1 MKTNKRNFTNHI
13 GMYFLAFI
21 LIVATLLSTIAI
33 PQKATENDTGVFGKC
48 KYSNQ
53 HNFFYCEKDNY
64 DIIVD
69 NKYYYTDL
77 ASFKKLFYEKCKENE
92 SAIGGEVSRGDDNF
106 YYSYTGDNYY
116 CVECGK
122 FVKIHS
128 YVLKDDGAYCSVCNH
143 KLNVSANLEY
153 YSAKP
158 DGTKKRPKVLALY
171 DENGN
176 LIDTSKYYVGYD
188 NYCNEPGL
196 HYAKIFDEGKSR
208 SEYLLLDGTISI
220 PYRVDKIDGSE
231 LKLKLS
237 KKNYKYTGKNI
248 RPDENDLSLVDA
260 NDCEISPYENYKL
273 VYPSESK
280 NVGTYTVTAKF
291 YNDSVLYKGSTST
304 TYTVYSS
311 DTDGLSLSLSSTKY
325 YYNGKVQK
333 PSVRVLDSKGNAIS
347 SSNYNIRYSNANS
360 AALGTYNVTVDFKGN
375 YTGKSITR
383 AYTIAKIPAKKCKVS
398 LSSTSYTYNKKSKKP
413 SVTVKYGKTTLKNK
427 KDYTVSYSKGRKN
440 AGIYFATVK
449 FKGYYEGTTKKS
461 FQIRPNGTKI
471 DKITAGNKKLT
482 IKVKKQSKQIS
493 GYQIQY
499 SNKKSFKKNI
509 NNPNIKVKKITF
521 GKSKNNSKKRTKTAK
536 NLFGKETYYVR
547 ARTYKEVKV
556 DGKKKKVYS
565 KWSKAKK
572 ITTKGKKS
580 KKTKYTVLIKNKLL
594 KDNKGNYRICNQSVR
609 DNQRGTGMYYGIPD
623 EPTIMVSD
631 AYSDKEYNDYLK
643 RLYKVYKSIN
653 IKSDMSD
660 VQKFTLFLKW
670 TNNKLRYNKDYY
682 NNKAGKDSGTCG
694 YSALKKGKAV
704 CAGYSEIINDLCYLA
719 DLPCY
724 ILESDSGNHAWNLVK
739 LNGYWYN
746 INTTSSTTYYSWR
759 YVAYGDNLEN
769 DNRTVNL
776 DYIAGYLDYERCT
789 SGTFR
794 KTFFN
799 NRCKMATEDTAKKLS
814 KDFYDSIVF
823 AEHYKFKK

>member
-1 MKTNKRNFTNHI
+1 MKLKKLMAVILSIVTIVSTISVLSLPTYATDSVFNDVVASDSKCSRSGSHIWEICKTNTYWSGTNTDKEDQAADYNEKNETCASNYNALYICTACYKFSIQSTDPLAHQYYYDSSNDNF
-13 GMYFLAFI
+13 
-21 LIVATLLSTIAI
+21 
-33 PQKATENDTGVFGKC
+33 KC
-48 KYSNQ
+48 KV
-53 HNFFYCEKDNY
+53 C
-64 DIIVD
+64 
-69 NKYYYTDL
+69 
-77 ASFKKLFYEKCKENE
+77 
-92 SAIGGEVSRGDDNF
+92 GGTLDFEVSLSNTKMHYGRNDQPSVVSVSDSDDNIIDSSD
-106 YYSYTGDNYY
+106 YSVWYID
-116 CVECGK
+116 E
-122 FVKIHS
+122 
-128 YVLKDDGAYCSVCNH
+128 DGRNI
-143 KLNVSANLEY
+143 
-153 YSAKP
+153 
-158 DGTKKRPKVLALY
+158 
-171 DENGN
+171 ENGYN
-176 LIDTSKYYVGYD
+176 YPGKYYVV
-188 NYCNEPGL
+188 
-196 HYAKIFDEGKSR
+196 IEGDSDAFNQKL
-208 SEYLLLDGTISI
+208 YV
-220 PYRVDKIDGSE
+220 PYIIDKIDGSE

-260 NDCEISPYENYKL
+260 NDCEISSYENYKL

-333 PSVRVLDSKGNAIS
+333 PSVKELDSKGNAIS
-347 SSNYNIRYSNANS
+347 SSNYNVRYSNANS

>member
-13 GMYFLAFI
+13 GMYFLTFV

-33 PQKATENDTGVFGKC
+33 PQKAVENDTGVFGKC
-48 KYSNQ
+48 EYFSGG
-53 HNFFYCEKDNY
+53 HIFRYCQKDDYNRFARC
-64 DIIVD
+64 
-69 NKYYYTDL
+69 NHYYTDISSL
-77 ASFKKLFYEKCKENE
+77 ENLFNEKCEENDRDN
-92 SAIGGEVSRGDDNF
+92 GE
-106 YYSYTGDNYY
+106 NYW
-116 CVECGK
+116 CTECGK
-122 FVKIHS
+122 IVKIHS
-128 YVLKDDGAYCSVCNH
+128 YVIENGAAYCKVCNH
-143 KLNVSANLEY
+143 KSNINAELEY
-153 YSAKP
+153 YTTKY
-158 DGTKKRPKVLALY
+158 DGNDKKPKVTALY
-171 DENGN
+171 DENGESLDFSDYIIKYEN
-176 LIDTSKYYVGYD
+176 EDRSNYYKNPGKYYVEIFEPSYK
-188 NYCNEPGL
+188 NE
-196 HYAKIFDEGKSR
+196 KF
-208 SEYLLLDGTISI
+208 DGTISI

-347 SSNYNIRYSNANS
+347 SSNYNVRYSNANS
-360 AALGTYNVTVDFKGN
+360 AALGTYNVSVDFKGN

-461 FQIRPNGTKI
+461 FQIRPKGTKI

-499 SNKKSFKKNI
+499 SNTKSFKKNI
-509 NNPNIKVKKITF
+509 NNPNIRVKNITF
-521 GKSKNNSKKRTKTAK
+521 GKSKNNSEKRTKTAK

-594 KDNKGNYRICNQSVR
+594 KDDKGNYRICNQSVR

-643 RLYKVYKSIN
+643 RLYKVYKSLKITD
-653 IKSDMSD
+653 KSTDAEK
-660 VQKFTLFLKW
+660 VYKVTKW
-670 TNNKLRYNKDYY
+670 EWHNFSYNWDYY
-682 NNKAGKDSGTCG
+682 NGKADRDSGTCG
-694 YSALKKGKAV
+694 YSALKKKKAT
-704 CAGYSEIINDLCYLA
+704 CAGYAEIANDLYYLMDIPSYIIINK
-719 DLPCY
+719 
-724 ILESDSGNHAWNLVK
+724 SGNHCWNEIKVDGL
-739 LNGYWYN
+739 WYDFD
-746 INTTSSTTYYSWR
+746 NTSGDYYSALSNK
-759 YVAYGDNLEN
+759 VFLDDDNSYRISSNEKERKLALRQSLGPNDRQSAAIPSAFSKLEYDRCSKRAN
-769 DNRTVNL
+769 DSNIT
-776 DYIAGYLDYERCT
+776 D
-789 SGTFR
+789 
-794 KTFFN
+794 KTIN
-799 NRCKMATEDTAKKLS
+799 
-814 KDFYDSIVF
+814 DFY
-823 AEHYKFKK
+823 KFVA

>member
-1 MKTNKRNFTNHI
+1 MKLKKLMAVILSIVTIVSTISVLSLPTYATDSVFNDVVASDSKCSRSGSHIWEICKTNTYWSGTNTDKEDQAADYNEKNETCASNYNALYICTACYKFSIQSTDPLAHQYYYDSSNDNF
-13 GMYFLAFI
+13 
-21 LIVATLLSTIAI
+21 
-33 PQKATENDTGVFGKC
+33 KC
-48 KYSNQ
+48 KVCGGTLDFKVSLSNTKMHYGRNDQ
-53 HNFFYCEKDNY
+53 PSVVSVSDN
-64 DIIVD
+64 
-69 NKYYYTDL
+69 
-77 ASFKKLFYEKCKENE
+77 
-92 SAIGGEVSRGDDNF
+92 DDNIIDSSD
-106 YYSYTGDNYY
+106 YSVWYID
-116 CVECGK
+116 E
-122 FVKIHS
+122 
-128 YVLKDDGAYCSVCNH
+128 DGRNI
-143 KLNVSANLEY
+143 
-153 YSAKP
+153 
-158 DGTKKRPKVLALY
+158 
-171 DENGN
+171 ENGYN
-176 LIDTSKYYVGYD
+176 YPGKYYVV
-188 NYCNEPGL
+188 
-196 HYAKIFDEGKSR
+196 IEGDSDAFNQKL
-208 SEYLLLDGTISI
+208 YV
-220 PYRVDKIDGSE
+220 PYIIDKIDGSE

-260 NDCEISPYENYKL
+260 NDCEISSYENYKL

-311 DTDGLSLSLSSTKY
+311 DIDGLSLSLSSTKY

-347 SSNYNIRYSNANS
+347 SSNYNVRYSNANS
-360 AALGTYNVTVDFKGN
+360 AALGTYNVSVDFKGN

-440 AGIYFATVK
+440 AGIYFVTVK

-461 FQIRPNGTKI
+461 FQIRPKGTKI

-493 GYQIQY
+493 GYQIRY

-660 VQKFTLFLKW
+660 VQIF
-670 TNNKLRYNKDYY
+670 
-682 NNKAGKDSGTCG
+682 
-694 YSALKKGKAV
+694 
-704 CAGYSEIINDLCYLA
+704 
-719 DLPCY
+719 
-724 ILESDSGNHAWNLVK
+724 
-739 LNGYWYN
+739 
-746 INTTSSTTYYSWR
+746 
-759 YVAYGDNLEN
+759 
-769 DNRTVNL
+769 
-776 DYIAGYLDYERCT
+776 
-789 SGTFR
+789 
-794 KTFFN
+794 
-799 NRCKMATEDTAKKLS
+799 KMD
-814 KDFYDSIVF
+814 
-823 AEHYKFKK
+823 

>member
-1 MKTNKRNFTNHI
+1 M
-13 GMYFLAFI
+13 
-21 LIVATLLSTIAI
+21 
-33 PQKATENDTGVFGKC
+33 
-48 KYSNQ
+48 
-53 HNFFYCEKDNY
+53 
-64 DIIVD
+64 
-69 NKYYYTDL
+69 
-77 ASFKKLFYEKCKENE
+77 
-92 SAIGGEVSRGDDNF
+92 
-106 YYSYTGDNYY
+106 
-116 CVECGK
+116 
-122 FVKIHS
+122 
-128 YVLKDDGAYCSVCNH
+128 
-143 KLNVSANLEY
+143 
-153 YSAKP
+153 
-158 DGTKKRPKVLALY
+158 
-171 DENGN
+171 
-176 LIDTSKYYVGYD
+176 
-188 NYCNEPGL
+188 
-196 HYAKIFDEGKSR
+196 
-208 SEYLLLDGTISI
+208 
-220 PYRVDKIDGSE
+220 
-231 LKLKLS
+231 
-237 KKNYKYTGKNI
+237 
-248 RPDENDLSLVDA
+248 
-260 NDCEISPYENYKL
+260 
-273 VYPSESK
+273 
-280 NVGTYTVTAKF
+280 
-291 YNDSVLYKGSTST
+291 
-304 TYTVYSS
+304 
-311 DTDGLSLSLSSTKY
+311 
-325 YYNGKVQK
+325 
-333 PSVRVLDSKGNAIS
+333 
-347 SSNYNIRYSNANS
+347 
-360 AALGTYNVTVDFKGN
+360 GTYNVSVDFKGN

-383 AYTIAKIPAKKCKVS
+383 AYTIAKVPASKCKVS

-499 SNKKSFKKNI
+499 SNTKSFKKNI
-509 NNPNIKVKKITF
+509 NNPNIKVKNITF

-594 KDNKGNYRICNQSVR
+594 KDDKGNYRICNQSVR

-670 TNNKLRYNKDYY
+670 TNNKLKYNKDYC
-682 NNKAGKDSGTCG
+682 NNKAGRDSGTCG
-694 YSALKKGKAV
+694 YSALKKGKAI
-704 CAGYSEIINDLCYLA
+704 CAGYSEIVNDLCYLA
-719 DLPCY
+719 GLPCY
-724 ILESDSGNHAWNLVK
+724 ILESDVADHAWNYVK
-739 LNGYWYN
+739 LDGYWYN
-746 INTTSSTTYYSWR
+746 VDTTGSDSYYAYR
-759 YVAYGDNLEN
+759 YCAYGDKL
-769 DNRTVNL
+769 DSGYKTVNL
-776 DYIAGYLDYERCT
+776 SFISGYMDYNRIVSEP
-789 SGTFR
+789 FR

-823 AEHYKFKK
+823 AEHYKFK

>member
-1 MKTNKRNFTNHI
+1 MKLKKLMAVILSIVTIVSTISVLSLPTYATDSVFNDVVASDSKCSRSGSHIWEICKTNTYWSGTNTDKEDQAADYNEKNETCASNYNALYICTACYKFSIQSTAPLAHQYYYDSSNDNF
-13 GMYFLAFI
+13 
-21 LIVATLLSTIAI
+21 
-33 PQKATENDTGVFGKC
+33 KC
-48 KYSNQ
+48 KVCGGTLDFKVSLSNTKMHYGRNDQ
-53 HNFFYCEKDNY
+53 PSVVSVSDN
-64 DIIVD
+64 
-69 NKYYYTDL
+69 
-77 ASFKKLFYEKCKENE
+77 
-92 SAIGGEVSRGDDNF
+92 DDNIIDSSD
-106 YYSYTGDNYY
+106 YSVWYID
-116 CVECGK
+116 E
-122 FVKIHS
+122 
-128 YVLKDDGAYCSVCNH
+128 DGRNI
-143 KLNVSANLEY
+143 
-153 YSAKP
+153 
-158 DGTKKRPKVLALY
+158 
-171 DENGN
+171 ENGYN
-176 LIDTSKYYVGYD
+176 YPGKYYVV
-188 NYCNEPGL
+188 
-196 HYAKIFDEGKSR
+196 IEGDSDAFNQKL
-208 SEYLLLDGTISI
+208 YV
-220 PYRVDKIDGSE
+220 PYIIDKIDGSE

-260 NDCEISPYENYKL
+260 NDCEISSYENYKL

-333 PSVRVLDSKGNAIS
+333 PSVKVLDSKGNAIS
-347 SSNYNIRYSNANS
+347 SSNYNVRYSNASS

-499 SNKKSFKKNI
+499 SNTKSFKKNI
-509 NNPNIKVKKITF
+509 NNPNIKVKNITF

-594 KDNKGNYRICNQSVR
+594 KDDKGNYRICNQSVR
-609 DNQRGTGMYYGIPD
+609 DNQRGTRMYYGIPD

-823 AEHYKFKK
+823 AEHYKFK

>member
-13 GMYFLAFI
+13 GMYFLTFV

-33 PQKATENDTGVFGKC
+33 PQKAVENDTGVFGKC
-48 KYSNQ
+48 EYFSGG
-53 HNFFYCEKDNY
+53 HIFRYCQKDDYNRFARC
-64 DIIVD
+64 
-69 NKYYYTDL
+69 NHYYTDISSL
-77 ASFKKLFYEKCKENE
+77 ENLFNEKCEENDRDN
-92 SAIGGEVSRGDDNF
+92 GE
-106 YYSYTGDNYY
+106 NYW
-116 CVECGK
+116 CTECGK
-122 FVKIHS
+122 IVKIHS
-128 YVLKDDGAYCSVCNH
+128 YVIENGAAYCKVCNH
-143 KLNVSANLEY
+143 KSNINAELEY
-153 YSAKP
+153 YTTKY
-158 DGTKKRPKVLALY
+158 DGNDKKPKVTALY
-171 DENGN
+171 DENGESLDFSDYIIKYEN
-176 LIDTSKYYVGYD
+176 EDRSNYYKNPGKYYVEIFEPSYK
-188 NYCNEPGL
+188 NE
-196 HYAKIFDEGKSR
+196 KF
-208 SEYLLLDGTISI
+208 DGTISI

-260 NDCEISPYENYKL
+260 NDCEISSYENYKL

-333 PSVRVLDSKGNAIS
+333 PSVKVLDSKGNAIS
-347 SSNYNIRYSNANS
+347 SSNYNVRYSNTNS
-360 AALGTYNVTVDFKGN
+360 AALGTYSVTVDFKGN

-499 SNKKSFKKNI
+499 SNTKSFKKNI
-509 NNPNIKVKKITF
+509 NNPNIKVKNITF
-521 GKSKNNSKKRTKTAK
+521 GKSKNNSKKRTKIAK

-594 KDNKGNYRICNQSVR
+594 KDDKGNYRICNQSVR

-823 AEHYKFKK
+823 AEHYKFK

>member
-1 MKTNKRNFTNHI
+1 MAVILSIVTIVSTISVLSLPTYATDSVFNDVVASDSKCSRSGSHIWEICKTNTYWSGTNTDKEDQAADYNEKNETCASNYNALYICTACYKFSIQSTDPLAHQYYYDSSNDNF
-13 GMYFLAFI
+13 
-21 LIVATLLSTIAI
+21 
-33 PQKATENDTGVFGKC
+33 KC
-48 KYSNQ
+48 KV
-53 HNFFYCEKDNY
+53 C
-64 DIIVD
+64 
-69 NKYYYTDL
+69 
-77 ASFKKLFYEKCKENE
+77 
-92 SAIGGEVSRGDDNF
+92 GGTLDFEVSLSNTKMHYGRNDQPSVVSVSDSDDNIIDSSD
-106 YYSYTGDNYY
+106 YSVWYID
-116 CVECGK
+116 E
-122 FVKIHS
+122 
-128 YVLKDDGAYCSVCNH
+128 DGRNI
-143 KLNVSANLEY
+143 
-153 YSAKP
+153 
-158 DGTKKRPKVLALY
+158 
-171 DENGN
+171 ENGYN
-176 LIDTSKYYVGYD
+176 YPGKYYVV
-188 NYCNEPGL
+188 
-196 HYAKIFDEGKSR
+196 IEGDSDAFNQKL
-208 SEYLLLDGTISI
+208 YV
-220 PYRVDKIDGSE
+220 PYIIDKIDGSE

-260 NDCEISPYENYKL
+260 NDCEISSYENYKL

-333 PSVRVLDSKGNAIS
+333 PSVKELDSKGNAIS
-347 SSNYNIRYSNANS
+347 SSNYNVRYSNANS

>member
-1 MKTNKRNFTNHI
+1 MKLKKL
-13 GMYFLAFI
+13 MAVI
-21 LIVATLLSTIAI
+21 LSIVTIVSTISVLSL
-33 PQKATENDTGVFGKC
+33 PTYATDSVFNDVVASDSKC
-48 KYSNQ
+48 
-53 HNFFYCEKDNY
+53 
-64 DIIVD
+64 
-69 NKYYYTDL
+69 
-77 ASFKKLFYEKCKENE
+77 
-92 SAIGGEVSRGDDNF
+92 
-106 YYSYTGDNYY
+106 
-116 CVECGK
+116 
-122 FVKIHS
+122 
-128 YVLKDDGAYCSVCNH
+128 
-143 KLNVSANLEY
+143 
-153 YSAKP
+153 
-158 DGTKKRPKVLALY
+158 
-171 DENGN
+171 NGN
-176 LIDTSKYYVGYD
+176 SKHSWQICEASKYYAGADIDKEKQAVDYNEKNETCASNYNALYICSDCYKFSIQSTDPLAHQYYYDSSNDNFKCKVCSGTSNFKVSLNNTKMHYGRNDQPSVVSVSDNDDNIIDSSDYSVWYIDEDGRNIENGY
-188 NYCNEPGL
+188 NYPGK
-196 HYAKIFDEGKSR
+196 YYVVIEGDSDAFNQKL
-208 SEYLLLDGTISI
+208 YV
-220 PYRVDKIDGSE
+220 PYIINKIDGSE
-231 LKLKLS
+231 LKLKLN

-260 NDCEISPYENYKL
+260 NDCEISSYENYKL

-333 PSVRVLDSKGNAIS
+333 PSVKVLDSKGNAIS
-347 SSNYNIRYSNANS
+347 SSNYNVRYSNAKS

-383 AYTIAKIPAKKCKVS
+383 AYTIAKVPAKKCKVS
-398 LSSTSYTYNKKSKKP
+398 LSSTSYTYNGKSKKP

-471 DKITAGNKKLT
+471 DKITAGNKELT

-509 NNPNIKVKKITF
+509 NNPNIRVKNITF

-594 KDNKGNYRICNQSVR
+594 KDDKGNYRICNQSVR

>member
-1 MKTNKRNFTNHI
+1 MKLKKLMAVILSIVTIVSTISVLSLPTYATDSVFNDVVASDSKCSRSGSHIWEICKTNTYWSGTNTDKEDQAADYNEKNETCASNYNALYICTACYKFSIQSTDPLAHQYYYDSSNDNF
-13 GMYFLAFI
+13 
-21 LIVATLLSTIAI
+21 
-33 PQKATENDTGVFGKC
+33 KC
-48 KYSNQ
+48 KVCGGTLDFKVSLSNTKMHYGRNDQ
-53 HNFFYCEKDNY
+53 PSVVSVSDN
-64 DIIVD
+64 
-69 NKYYYTDL
+69 
-77 ASFKKLFYEKCKENE
+77 
-92 SAIGGEVSRGDDNF
+92 DDNIIDSSD
-106 YYSYTGDNYY
+106 YSVWYID
-116 CVECGK
+116 E
-122 FVKIHS
+122 
-128 YVLKDDGAYCSVCNH
+128 DGRNI
-143 KLNVSANLEY
+143 
-153 YSAKP
+153 
-158 DGTKKRPKVLALY
+158 
-171 DENGN
+171 ENGYN
-176 LIDTSKYYVGYD
+176 YPGKYYVV
-188 NYCNEPGL
+188 
-196 HYAKIFDEGKSR
+196 IEGDSDAFNQKL
-208 SEYLLLDGTISI
+208 YV
-220 PYRVDKIDGSE
+220 PYIIDKIDGSE

-260 NDCEISPYENYKL
+260 NDCEISSYENYKL

-333 PSVRVLDSKGNAIS
+333 PSVKVLDSKGNAIS
-347 SSNYNIRYSNANS
+347 SSNYNVRYSNANS

-383 AYTIAKIPAKKCKVS
+383 AYTIAKIPASKCKVS

-440 AGIYFATVK
+440 AGIYFVTVK

-509 NNPNIKVKKITF
+509 NNPNIRVKKITF

-556 DGKKKKVYS
+556 DGKNKKVYS

-594 KDNKGNYRICNQSVR
+594 KDDKGNYRICNQSVR

-694 YSALKKGKAV
+694 YSALKKSKAI

-759 YVAYGDNLEN
+759 YVAYGDNLEK

>member
-1 MKTNKRNFTNHI
+1 MKLKKL
-13 GMYFLAFI
+13 MAVI
-21 LIVATLLSTIAI
+21 LSIVTIVSTISVLSL
-33 PQKATENDTGVFGKC
+33 PTYATDSVFNDVVASDSKC
-48 KYSNQ
+48 
-53 HNFFYCEKDNY
+53 
-64 DIIVD
+64 
-69 NKYYYTDL
+69 
-77 ASFKKLFYEKCKENE
+77 
-92 SAIGGEVSRGDDNF
+92 
-106 YYSYTGDNYY
+106 
-116 CVECGK
+116 
-122 FVKIHS
+122 
-128 YVLKDDGAYCSVCNH
+128 
-143 KLNVSANLEY
+143 
-153 YSAKP
+153 
-158 DGTKKRPKVLALY
+158 
-171 DENGN
+171 NGN
-176 LIDTSKYYVGYD
+176 SKHSWRICEASKYYAGADIDKEKQAVDYNEKNETCASNYNALYICSDCYKFSIQPTAPLAHQYYYDSANDNFKCKVCGGTSDFKVSLSSTKMHYGRNDQPSVVSVSDNDNNIIDSSDYCVWYIDNDGRNIENGY
-188 NYCNEPGL
+188 NYPGK
-196 HYAKIFDEGKSR
+196 YYVIIEGDSDAFNQKL
-208 SEYLLLDGTISI
+208 YVPYTIE
-220 PYRVDKIDGSE
+220 KIDGSE

-260 NDCEISPYENYKL
+260 NDCEISSYENYKL

-347 SSNYNIRYSNANS
+347 SSNYNVRYSNANS

-461 FQIRPNGTKI
+461 FQIRPKGTKI

-499 SNKKSFKKNI
+499 SNTKSFKKNI
-509 NNPNIKVKKITF
+509 NNPNIKVKNITF

-594 KDNKGNYRICNQSVR
+594 KDDKGNYRICNQSVR

-631 AYSDKEYNDYLK
+631 AYSNKEYNDYLK

-823 AEHYKFKK
+823 AEHYKFK

>member
-1 MKTNKRNFTNHI
+1 MKLKKL
-13 GMYFLAFI
+13 MAVI
-21 LIVATLLSTIAI
+21 LSIVTIVSTISVLSL
-33 PQKATENDTGVFGKC
+33 PTYATDSVFNDVVASDSKC
-48 KYSNQ
+48 
-53 HNFFYCEKDNY
+53 
-64 DIIVD
+64 
-69 NKYYYTDL
+69 
-77 ASFKKLFYEKCKENE
+77 
-92 SAIGGEVSRGDDNF
+92 
-106 YYSYTGDNYY
+106 
-116 CVECGK
+116 
-122 FVKIHS
+122 
-128 YVLKDDGAYCSVCNH
+128 
-143 KLNVSANLEY
+143 
-153 YSAKP
+153 
-158 DGTKKRPKVLALY
+158 
-171 DENGN
+171 NGN
-176 LIDTSKYYVGYD
+176 SKHSWRICEASKYYAGADIDKEKQAVDYNEKNETCASNYNALYICSDCYKFSIQSTDPLAHQYYYDSSNDNFKCKVCGGTSDFKVSLSSTKMHYGRNDQPSVVSVSDNDDNIIDSSDYSVWYIDEDGRNIENGY
-188 NYCNEPGL
+188 NYPGK
-196 HYAKIFDEGKSR
+196 YYVVIEGDSDAFNQKL
-208 SEYLLLDGTISI
+208 YV
-220 PYRVDKIDGSE
+220 PYIIDKIDGSE

-260 NDCEISPYENYKL
+260 NDCEISSYENYKL

-311 DTDGLSLSLSSTKY
+311 DIDGLSLSLSSTKY

-347 SSNYNIRYSNANS
+347 SSNYNVRYSNANS
-360 AALGTYNVTVDFKGN
+360 AALGTYNVSVDFKGN

-440 AGIYFATVK
+440 AGIYFVTVK

-471 DKITAGNKKLT
+471 DKITAGNKKLI

-572 ITTKGKKS
+572 ITTMGKKS

-789 SGTFR
+789 NGTFR

>member
-1 MKTNKRNFTNHI
+1 MKLKKL
-13 GMYFLAFI
+13 MAVI
-21 LIVATLLSTIAI
+21 LSIVTIVSTISVLSL
-33 PQKATENDTGVFGKC
+33 PTYATDSVFNDVVASDSKC
-48 KYSNQ
+48 
-53 HNFFYCEKDNY
+53 
-64 DIIVD
+64 
-69 NKYYYTDL
+69 
-77 ASFKKLFYEKCKENE
+77 
-92 SAIGGEVSRGDDNF
+92 
-106 YYSYTGDNYY
+106 
-116 CVECGK
+116 
-122 FVKIHS
+122 
-128 YVLKDDGAYCSVCNH
+128 
-143 KLNVSANLEY
+143 
-153 YSAKP
+153 
-158 DGTKKRPKVLALY
+158 
-171 DENGN
+171 NGN
-176 LIDTSKYYVGYD
+176 SKHSWRICEASKYYAGADIDKEKQAVDYNEKNETCASNYNALYICSDCYKFSIQPTAPLAHQYYYDSANDNFKCKVCGGTSDFKVSLSSTKMHYGRNDQPSVVSVSDNDDNIIDSSDYSVWYIDEDGRNIENGY
-188 NYCNEPGL
+188 NYPGK
-196 HYAKIFDEGKSR
+196 YYVVIEGDSDAFNQKL
-208 SEYLLLDGTISI
+208 YVPYTIE
-220 PYRVDKIDGSE
+220 KIDGSE

-280 NVGTYTVTAKF
+280 NVGTYTVSAKF

-333 PSVRVLDSKGNAIS
+333 PSVKVLDSKGNAIS
-347 SSNYNIRYSNANS
+347 SSNYNVRYSNASS

-413 SVTVKYGKTTLKNK
+413 SVTVKYGKTTLQNK

-461 FQIRPNGTKI
+461 FQIRPSGTKI

-499 SNKKSFKKNI
+499 SNTKSFKKNI
-509 NNPNIKVKKITF
+509 NNPNIKVKNITF

-594 KDNKGNYRICNQSVR
+594 KDDKGNYRICNQSVR

-643 RLYKVYKSIN
+643 RLYKVYKSLKITD
-653 IKSDMSD
+653 KSTDAEK
-660 VQKFTLFLKW
+660 VYKVTKW
-670 TNNKLRYNKDYY
+670 EWHNFSYNWDYY
-682 NNKAGKDSGTCG
+682 NGKADRDSGTCG
-694 YSALKKGKAV
+694 YSALKKKKAT
-704 CAGYSEIINDLCYLA
+704 CAGYAEIANDLYYLMDIPSYIIINK
-719 DLPCY
+719 
-724 ILESDSGNHAWNLVK
+724 SGNHCWNEIKVDGL
-739 LNGYWYN
+739 WYDFD
-746 INTTSSTTYYSWR
+746 NTSGDYYSALSNK
-759 YVAYGDNLEN
+759 VFLDDDNSYRISSNEKERKLALRQSLGSNDRQSAALPSTFSKLEYDRCSKRAN
-769 DNRTVNL
+769 DSNIT
-776 DYIAGYLDYERCT
+776 D
-789 SGTFR
+789 
-794 KTFFN
+794 KTIN
-799 NRCKMATEDTAKKLS
+799 
-814 KDFYDSIVF
+814 DFY
-823 AEHYKFKK
+823 KFVA

>member
-1 MKTNKRNFTNHI
+1 M
-13 GMYFLAFI
+13 AVI
-21 LIVATLLSTIAI
+21 LSIVTIVSTISVLSL
-33 PQKATENDTGVFGKC
+33 PTYATDSVFNDVVASDSKC
-48 KYSNQ
+48 
-53 HNFFYCEKDNY
+53 
-64 DIIVD
+64 
-69 NKYYYTDL
+69 
-77 ASFKKLFYEKCKENE
+77 
-92 SAIGGEVSRGDDNF
+92 
-106 YYSYTGDNYY
+106 
-116 CVECGK
+116 
-122 FVKIHS
+122 
-128 YVLKDDGAYCSVCNH
+128 
-143 KLNVSANLEY
+143 
-153 YSAKP
+153 
-158 DGTKKRPKVLALY
+158 
-171 DENGN
+171 NGN
-176 LIDTSKYYVGYD
+176 SKHSWRICEASKYYAGADIDKEKQAVDYNEKNETCASNYNALYICSDCYKFSIQPTAPLAHQYYYDSANDNFKCKVCGGTSDFKVSLSSTKMHYGRNDQPSVVSVSDNDNNIIDSSDYCVWYIDNDGRNIENGY
-188 NYCNEPGL
+188 NYPGK
-196 HYAKIFDEGKSR
+196 YYVIIEGDSDAFNQKL
-208 SEYLLLDGTISI
+208 YVPYTIE
-220 PYRVDKIDGSE
+220 KIDGSE

-260 NDCEISPYENYKL
+260 NDCEISSYENYKL

-347 SSNYNIRYSNANS
+347 SSNYNVRYSNANS

-461 FQIRPNGTKI
+461 FQIRPKGTKI

-499 SNKKSFKKNI
+499 SNTKSFKKNI
-509 NNPNIKVKKITF
+509 NNPNIKVKNITF

-594 KDNKGNYRICNQSVR
+594 KDDKGNYRICNQSVR

-631 AYSDKEYNDYLK
+631 AYSNKEYNDYLK

-823 AEHYKFKK
+823 AEHYKFK